1 MNKVELYNEF
11 WKEKKTVDY
20 LFIKNKNATVLRAY
34 LTKCD
39 QKYLNMIIV
48 PF

>member
-1 MNKVELYNEF
+1 MSSGKR
-11 WKEKKTVDY
+11 KKTVDY

-39 QKYLNMIIV
+39 QKNYVQRN
-48 PF
+48 FSA